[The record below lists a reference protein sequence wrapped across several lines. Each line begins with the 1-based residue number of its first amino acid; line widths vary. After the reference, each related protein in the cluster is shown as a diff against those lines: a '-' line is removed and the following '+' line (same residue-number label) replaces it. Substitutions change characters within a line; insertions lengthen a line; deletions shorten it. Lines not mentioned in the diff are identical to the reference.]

1 MDANT
6 REKWDNMAALE
17 ASQHRRDHPAYRF
30 SPQHTNKEK
39 RKKAQDVKLPQ
50 GRKKGPKAKKQGGAF
65 ARPSAVAMS
74 SPTEVNLMAST
85 ADTVE
90 RVATPPHLPSAPR
103 HTGQQT
109 YISDALCLSG
119 QYIQE
124 MQSQLPTSVEASES
138 LDRNVPQW
146 AAPQP
151 ILQHLNPLPQ
161 SIQMVGFTNNVIA
174 PPDAEN
180 PPLDEFQTPPYTA
193 SSAESSY
200 GVSPGYTPNWMSSA
214 IPGQQHFI
222 EPGSERLHW
231 LATMQGSDVPHRW
244 CSDEFNSLETQ
255 YRNGIPYGSMPLDEG
270 WPLQMPS

>member
-1 MDANT
+1 MDAST

-90 RVATPPHLPSAPR
+90 RVATPPHLPSAPCAVPTR
-103 HTGQQT
+103 ADLGLKPISLPTAPPMNMNEALFSSSRLRPPFTGYTGQQT
-109 YISDALCLSG
+109 YISDTLCLGG

-124 MQSQLPTSVEASES
+124 TQSQLPTSVEASES

-161 SIQMVGFTNNVIA
+161 SIPMVGFTNNVIA

-180 PPLDEFQTPPYTA
+180 PPLDEFVRA
-193 SSAESSY
+193 
-200 GVSPGYTPNWMSSA
+200 
-214 IPGQQHFI
+214 FI
-222 EPGSERLHW
+222 HISHTLTQVKSIRALSLLRLANTK
-231 LATMQGSDVPHRW
+231 LNR
-244 CSDEFNSLETQ
+244 
-255 YRNGIPYGSMPLDEG
+255 
-270 WPLQMPS
+270 

>member
-1 MDANT
+1 MDADT

-17 ASQHRRDHPAYRF
+17 ASQHRRDHPIYRF

-50 GRKKGPKAKKQGGAF
+50 GRKKGPKGKKQNGALM
-65 ARPSAVAMS
+65 RPSAAAMT
-74 SPTEVNLMAST
+74 SPTEVNLMTST
-85 ADTVE
+85 TDTVE

-103 HTGQQT
+103 PVPTRTDLGLKPISLPTAPPMNMNEALFSPSSLAPPSIAYTGQQT

-124 MQSQLPTSVEASES
+124 MQSQFPMSVEASES

-161 SIQMVGFTNNVIA
+161 SIPMVGFTNNVIVQ
-174 PPDAEN
+174 PYAEN
-180 PPLDEFQTPPYTA
+180 PPLDEFVRA
-193 SSAESSY
+193 
-200 GVSPGYTPNWMSSA
+200 
-214 IPGQQHFI
+214 FI
-222 EPGSERLHW
+222 HISHTLTQVKSIRALSLLH
-231 LATMQGSDVPHRW
+231 LANTKLNR
-244 CSDEFNSLETQ
+244 
-255 YRNGIPYGSMPLDEG
+255 
-270 WPLQMPS
+270 